1 MAAGQAGLLTSL
13 KFQCPTSRKRIM
25 NRHFLLAVLL
35 LLGALLAARPSL
47 PCHGWDDDP
56 AAGIHTIRA
65 DDGLLQLAKD
75 GGFAW
80 MIQLLEWREVEPAP
94 DEGFWEYT
102 DWLVRATEHYGLD
115 LVLRLDHPP
124 EWATSPDGVVPV
136 DVAAYAAFAGRV
148 AARYRGRATAY
159 IVWNEPNLAPE
170 WEGQPPDPAG
180 YAKLLCAARSA
191 IHIADPEAL
200 VVSAGLAPTNHTDAS
215 ALDDRLYLQAMYAA
229 GAADCFDI
237 LGAHPYGFAYPPD
250 DPHGTHDG
258 LNFARLAD
266 LRAIM
271 IEEGDGDK
279 PIWATELG
287 WTTAAIG
294 PEQQWFRVSEEEQG
308 HYLVGA
314 FQLAT
319 QQWPWLERIAVW
331 NLSIGLPADD
341 EKRGYSI
348 LADNDTPKPAYGA
361 LAAMI
366 REHWRSGTKEPV
378 GDVQDE
384 KASEV
389 VEILAP
395 DVVIRLSDVDT
406 FYPHWVRPQCGS
418 VPCRRWAGQF
428 YVREPGSALRRL
440 RMEILQVE
448 EPGNLVWIN
457 GHLLDPP
464 AIPLRGRPDFASV
477 WTAVE
482 MPVPPGL
489 LRPGV
494 NSIEI
499 RASPRLPVY
508 QVDQAQC
515 ESLQFR
521 NLRLTTDF

>member
-1 MAAGQAGLLTSL
+1 MNRYPVAIGLSLFCVSMAASVP
-13 KFQCPTSRKRIM
+13 CM
-25 NRHFLLAVLL
+25 
-35 LLGALLAARPSL
+35 GAAATDR
-47 PCHGWDDDP
+47 P

-65 DDGLLQLAKD
+65 DDGLLQLAKA
-75 GGFAW
+75 GGFTW

-94 DEGFWEYT
+94 GEWFWEYT
-102 DWLVRATEHYGLD
+102 DWLVRATEYYGLD
-115 LVLRLDHPP
+115 LVLRLDHPS
-124 EWATSPDGVVPV
+124 ERAIAPDGVAPV

-148 AARYRGRATAY
+148 AARYRGRITAY
-159 IVWNEPNLAPE
+159 IVWNEPNLATE
-170 WEGQPPDPAG
+170 WEGRLPDPVG
-180 YAKLLCAARSA
+180 YTGLLCTAHAAIRA
-191 IHIADPEAL
+191 ADPQAL
-200 VVSAGLAPTNHTDAS
+200 VVSAGLAPTNHTDKL

-229 GAADCFDI
+229 GAVSCFDV
-237 LGAHPYGFAYPPD
+237 LAAHPYGFAYPPD
-250 DPHGTHDG
+250 DPHGAHDG

-287 WTTAAIG
+287 WTSAPIG
-294 PEQQWFRVSEEEQG
+294 PEQQWLRVSEEEQG

-314 FQLAT
+314 FQHAT
-319 QQWPWLERIAVW
+319 QHWPWLERIAVW

-348 LADNDTPKPAYGA
+348 LADDGTPKTAYKS
-361 LAAMI
+361 LAAMVEDRGSKGAEEQQGRVI
-366 REHWRSGTKEPV
+366 GAQT
-378 GDVQDE
+378 
-384 KASEV
+384 A
-389 VEILAP
+389 EILAP
-395 DVVIRLSDVDT
+395 DVMVRLSDVDT

-428 YVREPGSALRRL
+428 YVREPGTAPRQL

-457 GHLLDPP
+457 DHLLEPP

-489 LRPGV
+489 LRTGA

-499 RASPRLPVY
+499 QASPRLPVY
-508 QVDQAQC
+508 QVGQAKY